1 MILKT
6 YQSAAGQL
14 PLFCRDYRMSRRSST
29 GCCVDGFSANGQDP
43 FPWSTVLCHSLGRH
57 GVWSLL
63 WAASFLGPEVLL
75 SSSQQVSAQLTTEGG
90 GILEFFLTLCH
101 QCCANYGM
109 DQNQTSKQSLRLH
122 RVLTVISASNA
133 FKEVLM
139 NVKAKLAQVTSSP
152 R

>member
-57 GVWSLL
+57 GAWSLL
-63 WAASFLGPEVLL
+63 WSASFLGPEVLL
-75 SSSQQVSAQLTTEGG
+75 SSSQQVSAQLGG
-90 GILEFFLTLCH
+90 GGE
-101 QCCANYGM
+101 Y
-109 DQNQTSKQSLRLH
+109 S
-122 RVLTVISASNA
+122 RVLSDPLPISVVQIMGWIKIRPASNLSGYTE
-133 FKEVLM
+133 FSLSFL
-139 NVKAKLAQVTSSP
+139 LAMHL
-152 R
+152 RKC

>member
-29 GCCVDGFSANGQDP
+29 GCCVDGFGANGQDP

-57 GVWSLL
+57 EVWFRL

-75 SSSQQVSAQLTTEGG
+75 SSSQQVSAQLGVGGWRSGG
-90 GILEFFLTLCH
+90 GGFEYFLTLCH

-109 DQNQTSKQSLRLH
+109 DQNQTSKQSLLATQSSH
-122 RVLTVISASNA
+122 RH
-133 FKEVLM
+133 FC
-139 NVKAKLAQVTSSP
+139 
-152 R
+152 

>member
-1 MILKT
+1 MGFGLC
-6 YQSAAGQL
+6 SGQL
-14 PLFCRDYRMSRRSST
+14 PSLALKFY
-29 GCCVDGFSANGQDP
+29 SAALNK
-43 FPWSTVLCHSLGRH
+43 
-57 GVWSLL
+57 
-63 WAASFLGPEVLL
+63 FLHNL
-75 SSSQQVSAQLTTEGG
+75 GG
-90 GILEFFLTLCH
+90 GRILEYFLTLCH